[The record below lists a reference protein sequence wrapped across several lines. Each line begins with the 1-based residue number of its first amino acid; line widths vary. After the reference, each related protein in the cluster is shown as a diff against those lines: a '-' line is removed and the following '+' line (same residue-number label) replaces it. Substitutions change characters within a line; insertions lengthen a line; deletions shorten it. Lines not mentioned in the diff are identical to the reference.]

1 MTKKVMWFLLALATI
16 FVAALVVAPATFAQT
31 SGGATTGSYDWIDV
45 AAAIGLG
52 IAAAG
57 CGVGQGK
64 ATAAACEGTARN
76 PGASGPIRTAFI
88 IGVALIESLT
98 LYALVVVFLK

>member
-1 MTKKVMWFLLALATI
+1 MTRKATWLLGALASM
-16 FVAALVVAPATFAQT
+16 LVLAPVTFAQ
-31 SGGATTGSYDWIDV
+31 AT
-45 AAAIGLG
+45 AAAAGRTDWVGLAAALALG

-57 CGVGQGK
+57 CGLGQGR

-76 PGASGPIRTAFI
+76 PGASGPIRVAFI

-98 LYALVVVFLK
+98 LYVLVVAFLK

>member
-1 MTKKVMWFLLALATI
+1 MTKKAAWILLALVVVLLFAPVT
-16 FVAALVVAPATFAQT
+16 FAASTPAPAPAVNWVNV
-31 SGGATTGSYDWIDV
+31 AT
-45 AAAIGLG
+45 AIGLG

-57 CGVGQGK
+57 CGIGQGK

-76 PGASGPIRTAFI
+76 PGASGPIRNAFI

-98 LYALVVVFLK
+98 LYALAVVFFWAFR

>member
-1 MTKKVMWFLLALATI
+1 MMKRAVWFSAALAT
-16 FVAALVVAPATFAQT
+16 ALVFAPATFAQ
-31 SGGATTGSYDWIDV
+31 
-45 AAAIGLG
+45 AAG
-52 IAAAG
+52 AAAG
-57 CGVGQGK
+57 ATDWVGAAAALGLGLAALGCGMGQGR

-76 PGASGPIRTAFI
+76 PGASGPIRIAFI

>member
-1 MTKKVMWFLLALATI
+1 MKRVLWFAVAL
-16 FVAALVVAPATFAQT
+16 VAALVLVPVTFAQT
-31 SGGATTGSYDWIDV
+31 SGAAPAGAIDWVDV
-45 AAAIGLG
+45 AAALGLG
-52 IAAAG
+52 LAALG
-57 CGVGQGK
+57 CGIGQGK
-64 ATAAACEGTARN
+64 ATASACEGTARN

>member
-1 MTKKVMWFLLALATI
+1 MKKKLMWLLTALTTTMIVAPVALAQAVGGSQGGGTSWVG
-16 FVAALVVAPATFAQT
+16 VASAL
-31 SGGATTGSYDWIDV
+31 
-45 AAAIGLG
+45 GLG

-76 PGASGPIRTAFI
+76 PGASGAILTKFI

-98 LYALVVVFLK
+98 LYALVVVFVK

>member
-1 MTKKVMWFLLALATI
+1 MMKRTVWFLTALASALMFAPAAFAQATGPAAGATDW
-16 FVAALVVAPATFAQT
+16 VGAAAAVGLGLAAL
-31 SGGATTGSYDWIDV
+31 
-45 AAAIGLG
+45 
-52 IAAAG
+52 G
-57 CGVGQGK
+57 CGMGQGR

-76 PGASGPIRTAFI
+76 PGASGPIRIAFI